1 MGVKRMERR
10 TWKCVWVFRDGD
22 DKEKDGKEDKLFAM
36 VVIRVQDGEED
47 FELFAM
53 GTIRV
58 KDGEED
64 ALVLMRSDCWMG
76 LRGWEGL
83 RLTGSYETGVE
94 FSHPRNGMVR
104 GQVRERRFDGIGCRM
119 DMRG

>member
-1 MGVKRMERR
+1 
-10 TWKCVWVFRDGD
+10 
-22 DKEKDGKEDKLFAM
+22 M

-104 GQVRERRFDGIGCRM
+104 GQVRERCFDGIGCRM
-119 DMRG
+119 DMRGQGAPSARHLRGRAWSLPSEDKERCFDVN